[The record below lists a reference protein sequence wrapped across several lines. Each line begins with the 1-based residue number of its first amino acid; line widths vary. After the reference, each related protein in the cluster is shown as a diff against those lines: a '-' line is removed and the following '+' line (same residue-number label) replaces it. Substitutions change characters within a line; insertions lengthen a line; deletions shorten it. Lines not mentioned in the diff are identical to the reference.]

1 MKQSKFIPRKMAE
14 VIQSSARQY
23 PVVTVVGP
31 RQSGKTTL
39 VRNCF
44 PDKPY
49 VTLEAPDIR
58 AFAREDPRGF
68 LARYPD
74 GAILDEFQRVPD
86 LLSYLQ
92 GLVDEDN
99 RAGRFI
105 LTGSQHFLMM
115 RDVSQSLAGR
125 TAVLTLWPL
134 SLDELPE
141 GWRSQANTRLI
152 HSGFYPRVHADG
164 LNPREAYRD
173 YFATYV
179 ERDVRS
185 LLKVHDLQLFETFVR
200 LCAGRVGQ
208 LLNLTSLGNDIG
220 LAASTVRE
228 WLNLLETSFIL
239 YRLPPYHTNLGK
251 RLVKTPKLYFV
262 DTGLAAHLNGIEE
275 ASQLNTH
282 PLRGQLFEN
291 LVVSELTKYRIHR
304 GREPRLYFYRDS
316 TGNEVDVLYPS
327 GPDWLPVE
335 IKSGQTISSD
345 AFKGLNVFQSVRPD
359 AGPPGLLVYGGTE
372 NQSRSAGRVTGLPTL
387 HGCLPELNADV

>member
-1 MKQSKFIPRKMAE
+1 MKPNTFFPRKMAE

-31 RQSGKTTL
+31 RQSGKSTL

-58 AFAREDPRGF
+58 AFALEDPRGF
-68 LARYPD
+68 LAAYPD
-74 GAILDEFQRVPD
+74 GAILDEFQRVPE

-92 GLVDEDN
+92 GIVDEDN

-105 LTGSQHFLMM
+105 LTGSQHVLMM

-141 GWRSQANTRLI
+141 GWRSQANTHLI
-152 HSGFYPRVHADG
+152 HSGFYPRVYAEG

-179 ERDVRS
+179 ERDVRN

-239 YRLPPYHTNLGK
+239 YRLPPYHANLGK

-335 IKSGQTISSD
+335 IKSGQTVSSD
-345 AFKGLNVFQSVRPD
+345 AFKGLNVFQSVRTD
-359 AGPPGLLVYGGTE
+359 SGPPGLLVYGGTE
-372 NQSRSAGRVTGLPTL
+372 HQNRSVAQVTGLPTL
-387 HGCLPELNADV
+387 HQCLPPLI

>member
-1 MKQSKFIPRKMAE
+1 MACMKQENYIPRRLAE
-14 VIQSSARQY
+14 VLHASARQY

-49 VTLEAPDIR
+49 VTLEAPDVR
-58 AFAREDPRGF
+58 AYAREDPRGF
-68 LARYPD
+68 LATYPD
-74 GAILDEFQRVPD
+74 GAVLDEFQRLPE

-92 GLVDEDN
+92 GIVDEDN
-99 RAGRFI
+99 RSGRFI

-134 SLDELPE
+134 SLDELPN
-141 GWRSQANTRLI
+141 GWQTHPYTRLI
-152 HSGFYPRVHADG
+152 YNGFYPRIHAG
-164 LNPREAYRD
+164 NLQPREAYRD

-179 ERDVRS
+179 ERDVRT

-208 LLNLTSLGNDIG
+208 LLNLTSLGNDVG

-228 WLNLLETSFIL
+228 WLNLLETSFIIH
-239 YRLPPYHTNLGK
+239 RLPPYHANLGK

-262 DTGLAAHLNGIEE
+262 DVGLAAWLNGIEE
-275 ASQLNTH
+275 EAQMNTH
-282 PLRGQLFEN
+282 PLRGHLYEN
-291 LVVSELTKYRIHR
+291 LVVSELYKYRIHH
-304 GREPRLYFYRDS
+304 GREPRMYFYRDS
-316 TGNEVDVLYPS
+316 VGNEVDVLFPQ

-335 IKSGQTISSD
+335 IKSAQTIASN
-345 AFKGLNVFQSVRPD
+345 AFDGLRVFQSIRQD
-359 AGPPGLLVYGGTE
+359 AGPPGLLVYGGAETRRR
-372 NQSRSAGRVTGLPTL
+372 SREQVTGLPTL
-387 HGCLPELNADV
+387 IDFLPVLK